1 MADEGKNTES
11 SPSPPPGE
19 EDMPSF
25 PKEQEG
31 ADEKPAED
39 AQADHSGIH
48 EYFPPLCSDFKE
60 SKTSL
65 PKESPTEEEQEEEV
79 EQVESDTKS
88 IEGDFEEQDNS
99 EVPSET
105 QKRPENVEKK
115 ISETF
120 FYKYEDIYS
129 WPFVTEDSG
138 IPINLL
144 TLKHSFGYDCTRSVN
159 LLLMDRQT
167 LMYIAGNQVVLL
179 DLKTKSQSYLR
190 SSSGGGIGFI
200 MAHPTKQY
208 FAVGEKGKKPNLI
221 IYDYP
226 SLRPYRILRGGTEKA
241 YVFGDFNNAGTLLAS
256 VGSSPDYMLTI
267 WDWKQEKIVLRS
279 KAFSQDVYKVT
290 FSADNEEQLTTSGA
304 GHIRFWK
311 MNHTFTGLKLQ
322 GALGRFGK
330 TALSNIIGYVEL
342 PDGKV
347 ISGTEWG
354 NLLLWEGGLIKVELC
369 RAGHKPCHSGPVSQ
383 LVLDGEL
390 VTVGKDGFI
399 RVWNFETIDA
409 ADAVDD
415 TGLLEVE
422 PMNELHVG
430 RNVSLSFM
438 SKVHDCGQ
446 PVWYA
451 QDTNGAIW
459 KLDLTFSNMTCDPE
473 CLYTFHSGRIEA
485 MSVSPVTYLMATT
498 ALDRSVRI
506 YDFISNSQ
514 LSEIRFKQGGTA
526 LTWAPRIVNPKGG
539 VIAVGFEDGVVR
551 IIEVY
556 DPKGLPVL
564 AGQTNTENAQ
574 INLKQAFKPHA
585 AAVTALA
592 YERNGDVLATGS
604 KDKTVFFFAVE
615 DKYEPIG
622 FICVPGPVQALQWSP
637 PSHVK
642 STLLI
647 LCENGFALQVPV
659 PLPEEQDTV
668 STYQIKNLP
677 TQHFH
682 FYSIKSR
689 IKLEEEIALREKK
702 RQEKEKA
709 KLEWIKQQQ
718 KSGKEIEEEDP
729 EEEPEEE
736 PLPPLYIPEEP
747 SPILCGFYSS
757 PGKFWLSL
765 GGYDSGF
772 LYHCEFSSNDHQEDP
787 ENRQD
792 EPFEVIPIEDT
803 DNNPIHQISFCTN
816 RLLMFCGMQNGALR
830 VYPLQDKDISVNTL
844 KEYWSLNVHDND
856 YGQIQGIC
864 SSFDDRFLITCG
876 GDGNIFSFNI
886 LSPEDVHKELKAKIP
901 SPRSGLEKEKA
912 AEDIEDPNA
921 YNIEEV
927 KQKKEYERKMK
938 EAEEKKKKK
947 REELMALRNEFL
959 FLLQK
964 NQELPKH
971 MQLHREQYEMDHR
984 IFEELRRQTA
994 QRIQLV
1000 QKELAWEHEKH
1011 LIGLQKLRNQFR
1023 NSLEFDTVVVHAI
1036 QSNHQI
1042 STYRLLPMSEKYY
1055 QDKEHP
1061 SWKRTVLKR
1070 AWKQEEKREIIRET
1084 RHSRVCE
1091 GEAEKLKIPEVRKPM
1106 THYIESKRE
1115 QIRRIV
1121 EKSDKMKDKIMKRK
1135 AEWDE
1140 LNKSKPS
1147 DDYENPKDA
1156 EDIREAQENMGC
1168 YKLKTATKYRVPD
1181 HKRMNTEKKVMQLTS
1196 LEVLIHKRKAN
1207 MNNEIMSLRDLK
1219 VSTIDEIKCLVQE
1232 LKSIQ
1237 AALDLSERLPLPLIP
1252 QLHPDEVPEK
1262 KFEYDS
1268 DILLKFKEE
1277 QEAKAKLQEQLE
1289 VSPSSRAFRHGFLR
1303 APSIKEIDPMAQAAG
1318 ARLMKIV
1325 SSVVTEQRKIFE
1337 IEKAEPTEMELD
1349 ILKREKIKNLY
1360 LQETLI
1366 KKINALVI
1374 NFDAELRFLRHK
1386 KLKLDVQMKS
1396 ADLRYITWYEELLIL
1411 KNLEKHEN
1419 LLQGRVNTLISEQ
1432 EAMQSKLNSYLAQME
1447 DRKREIVKLQERE
1460 EALYANFQA
1469 SLGENNE
1476 FAHFLT
1482 KVLKKKIKCMEEKE
1496 VGREADEEDENE
1508 EENDE
1513 ESSLGIAEENSGS
1526 EDEVFDDSVCPKNC
1540 NEALFQNTIQLRQKR
1555 LDIEKA
1561 LTEEKKVSA
1570 NLRKKYN
1577 ALAKKAKVVETS
1589 LDTADREL
1597 ETFQW
1602 EKQQRLNEL
1611 YVVVP
1616 LKLHQVEYLVNGEMP
1631 SDFSQA
1637 LVFTNQSL
1645 EYLQKRI
1652 VDLHNEMIMQKEI
1665 YKAAQEQRKQ
1675 LVQDKKEMEIKI
1687 RRLEEKCNHLM
1698 MEKFGRLVDFEA
1710 VQAHSVNIRMEELKV
1725 QIMEKEYVHSQELK
1739 EWEERILDLQ
1749 QHLMKLTKENTSK
1762 LQQLNQFCL
1771 EKQQLE
1777 TKLASLENAPGEE
1790 FQGTRTTAIK
1800 EAARLESRLKH
1811 MARDTAHLRKE
1822 INLLSRKDGCL
1833 REELALLSRKDG
1845 YLFLQPSS
1853 PQDAETPITE
1863 LFSVLTPEMV
1873 TNSPSLP

>member
-1 MADEGKNTES
+1 MEDSEKTAEGPVS
-11 SPSPPPGE
+11 E
-19 EDMPSF
+19 E
-25 PKEQEG
+25 
-31 ADEKPAED
+31 
-39 AQADHSGIH
+39 
-48 EYFPPLCSDFKE
+48 E

-65 PKESPTEEEQEEEV
+65 PKESPTAEEQEEE
-79 EQVESDTKS
+79 
-88 IEGDFEEQDNS
+88 
-99 EVPSET
+99 
-105 QKRPENVEKK
+105 VEKK

-120 FYKYEDIYS
+120 FYNYEDIYS
-129 WPFVTEDSG
+129 RPFVTEDSG

-159 LLLMDRQT
+159 LLLMDSQT
-167 LMYIAGNQVVLL
+167 LMYIAGNQLVLL
-179 DLKTKSQSYLR
+179 DLKTKTQSYLW
-190 SSSGGGIGFI
+190 SSGGGGIGFI
-200 MAHPTKQY
+200 TAHPTKQY

-267 WDWKQEKIVLRS
+267 WDWKQEKIVLRA

-311 MNHTFTGLKLQ
+311 MALTFTGLKLQ

-330 TALSNIIGYVEL
+330 TAVTDIIGYVEL

-383 LVLDGEL
+383 LVLDEGEL

-409 ADAVDD
+409 ADSVDD

-459 KLDLTFSNMTCDPE
+459 KLDLTFSNMTRDPE

-485 MSVSPVTYLMATT
+485 MSVSPITYLLATT

-514 LSEIRFKQGGTA
+514 LSEIKFKQGGTA
-526 LTWAPRIVNPKGG
+526 LTWAPRVVNPKGG
-539 VIAVGFEDGVVR
+539 LIAVGFEDGVVR

-564 AGQTNTENAQ
+564 AGQTNTENAE

-585 AAVTALA
+585 TAVTALA

-615 DKYEPIG
+615 DEYKPIG

-637 PSHVK
+637 PSHMK
-642 STLLI
+642 TTLLI
-647 LCENGFALQVPV
+647 LCENGFALQVPG

-677 TQHFH
+677 TQYFH

-702 RQEKEKA
+702 KQEKEKA

-718 KSGKEIEEEDP
+718 EMGKEIEEEQP

-747 SPILCGFYSS
+747 SPILCGFYSA

-772 LYHCEFSSNDHQEDP
+772 LYHCEFSNDHQDDP
-787 ENRQD
+787 ENRKD
-792 EPFEVIPIEDT
+792 EPFELIPIEDT
-803 DNNPIHQISFCTN
+803 DDNPIHQISFCTS

-830 VYPLQDKDISVNTL
+830 VYPLQDEDLSVNTL
-844 KEYWSLNVHDND
+844 KEYWSFNVHDND
-856 YGQIQGIC
+856 YGQIQGIG
-864 SSFDDRFLITCG
+864 SSYDDRFLITCG
-876 GDGNIFSFNI
+876 GDGNIFTFNI
-886 LSPEDVHKELKAKIP
+886 FSPEDVHKELKAKIP

-912 AEDIEDPNA
+912 TEDIEDPNA
-921 YNIEEV
+921 YNLEEV
-927 KQKKEYERKMK
+927 KQKKEYERIMK
-938 EAEEKKKKK
+938 EAEEKKNKK
-947 REELMALRNEFL
+947 REELIALRHEFL

-984 IFEELRRQTA
+984 IFEELDRQTA

-1023 NSLEFDTVVVHAI
+1023 DSLEFDTVVVHAI

-1042 STYRLLPMSEKYY
+1042 STYRLLAMSEKYY
-1055 QDKEHP
+1055 QDKERP

-1070 AWKQEEKREIIRET
+1070 AWKQAEKREIVRET
-1084 RHSRVCE
+1084 SHAWSSPFE
-1091 GEAEKLKIPEVRKPM
+1091 GEAEKLKTSEVRKPT
-1106 THYIESKRE
+1106 THYIGSKHE

-1121 EKSDKMKDKIMKRK
+1121 EKSDKVKAKIMKRK

-1140 LNKSKPS
+1140 LYKSKPS
-1147 DDYENPKDA
+1147 DDYENPKDV

-1168 YKLKTATKYRVPD
+1168 YKLKTAPNYRVPE

-1196 LEVLIHKRKAN
+1196 LEVLIHKRKVN
-1207 MNNEIMSLRDLK
+1207 MNKEIMSLRDLK
-1219 VSTIDEIKCLVQE
+1219 ISIIDKIKCLVQE

-1237 AALDLSERLPLPLIP
+1237 TALDLSEHLPLPPIP
-1252 QLHPDEVPEK
+1252 QLYPDEVPEK

-1268 DILLKFKEE
+1268 DVLLKFKEE

-1289 VSPSSRAFRHGFLR
+1289 GSPSSCAFRHGFLR

-1318 ARLMKIV
+1318 ARLMKTA
-1325 SSVVTEQRKIFE
+1325 SSVVTEQRKVFE
-1337 IEKAEPTEMELD
+1337 IEKAEPTEMELE
-1349 ILKREKIKNLY
+1349 ISKREKIKNLY

-1411 KNLEKHEN
+1411 KNLEKRET
-1419 LLQGRVNTLISEQ
+1419 LLQGRVDTLISEQ
-1432 EAMQSKLNSYLAQME
+1432 EATRSKLNSYLAQME
-1447 DRKREIVKLQERE
+1447 DRKSEIVKLQECE
-1460 EALYANFQA
+1460 KALYANFQA

-1476 FAHFLT
+1476 FARFLT
-1482 KVLKKKIKCMEEKE
+1482 KVLKKKIKCMEKKE

-1508 EENDE
+1508 EENDDG
-1513 ESSLGIAEENSGS
+1513 SSLGIDEENAGS

-1540 NEALFQNTIQLRQKR
+1540 NEALFRNTMQLRQKR

-1561 LTEEKKVSA
+1561 LTEEKKVAA

-1577 ALAKKAKVVETS
+1577 ALTKKAKVVETS
-1589 LDTADREL
+1589 LDTAEMEL

-1645 EYLQKRI
+1645 EYLQKRT
-1652 VDLHNEMIMQKEI
+1652 VDLHNEKIVQREI
-1665 YKAAQEQRKQ
+1665 YKKAQEQHKQ
-1675 LVQDKKEMEIKI
+1675 LVQDKKEMDINI
-1687 RRLEEKCNHLM
+1687 RRLEEKCSHLM
-1698 MEKFGRLVDFEA
+1698 MKKFGRLVDFEA
-1710 VQAHSVNIRMEELKV
+1710 VQAHSVNIRMEELEV
-1725 QIMEKEYVHSQELK
+1725 QIMEKEYVHSQELQ
-1739 EWEERILDLQ
+1739 EWEERILDLRQ
-1749 QHLMKLTKENTSK
+1749 QLMKLTKENTSK
-1762 LQQLNQFCL
+1762 LQQLNRFCL

-1777 TKLASLENAPGEE
+1777 TKLDSLKND
-1790 FQGTRTTAIK
+1790 
-1800 EAARLESRLKH
+1800 LK
-1811 MARDTAHLRKE
+1811 R
-1822 INLLSRKDGCL
+1822 
-1833 REELALLSRKDG
+1833 
-1845 YLFLQPSS
+1845 
-1853 PQDAETPITE
+1853 
-1863 LFSVLTPEMV
+1863 
-1873 TNSPSLP
+1873 